1 MEDRVQKYFADPRKI
16 KEVRPLEDHSLL
28 LTFDNGEKRKYSMEH
43 ELTGVFEILKDKEKF
58 YRVFINEVGN
68 VAWDIDDDVDSSV
81 HWENQIDLCKDMLY
95 MESVPIPS

>member
-1 MEDRVQKYFADPRKI
+1 
-16 KEVRPLEDHSLL
+16 
-28 LTFDNGEKRKYSMEH
+28 MEH